1 MNIIIVGGG
10 KVGSY
15 LATLLGNRGYNV
27 RIVESRKAVAQRLE
41 EKLPEGSVVRG
52 MGSSPDVLEEA
63 GVLQADVIIA
73 VTGDDEVNL
82 VVAML
87 AKMEYGV
94 NRVVARVNNPAN
106 AWMFDESMG
115 VDIAV
120 DQADIIT
127 KSVEEGLDMED
138 VFTIMRLGKDG
149 HEIVQGEIRPRSAM
163 VGKSIAELQI
173 PDGLVFVALEHE
185 GNILIPNGAM
195 TSTPG
200 ALGITMER
208 RYRKRVGMRRRSA
221 MTKPSGAK
229 RHYDMPLPAKQ
240 QRGRQAFGGPA
251 RAAGI
256 GPNKA
261 CGHKGGIRRQG
272 SKRG

>member
-120 DQADIIT
+120 DQADIIA

-149 HEIVQGEIRPRSAM
+149 HEIVQGEVRPRSAM

-185 GNILIPNGAM
+185 DNILIPNGDTAF
-195 TSTPG
+195 SAG
-200 ALGITMER
+200 D
-208 RYRKRVGMRRRSA
+208 RVVAFASE
-221 MTKPSGAK
+221 
-229 RHYDMPLPAKQ
+229 Q
-240 QRGRQAFGGPA
+240 GRDFLSHSLQ
-251 RAAGI
+251 
-256 GPNKA
+256 
-261 CGHKGGIRRQG
+261 
-272 SKRG
+272 

>member
-63 GVLQADVIIA
+63 GVLQADIIIA

-120 DQADIIT
+120 DQADIIA

-149 HEIVQGEIRPRSAM
+149 HEIVQGEVRPRSAM

-185 GNILIPNGAM
+185 GNILIPNGDTAF
-195 TSTPG
+195 SAG
-200 ALGITMER
+200 D
-208 RYRKRVGMRRRSA
+208 RVVAFASE
-221 MTKPSGAK
+221 
-229 RHYDMPLPAKQ
+229 Q
-240 QRGRQAFGGPA
+240 GRDFLSHSLQ
-251 RAAGI
+251 
-256 GPNKA
+256 
-261 CGHKGGIRRQG
+261 
-272 SKRG
+272 

>member
-1 MNIIIVGGG
+1 MNIIIVGGD

-15 LATLLGNRGYNV
+15 LATRLSNRGYNV

-120 DQADIIT
+120 DQADIIA

-138 VFTIMRLGKDG
+138 VFTIMRLGKNG
-149 HEIVQGEIRPRSAM
+149 HEIVRGEVRPRSAM
-163 VGKSIAELQI
+163 VGKPIAELQI
-173 PDGLVFVALEHE
+173 PDGLIFVAFEHD
-185 GNILIPNGAM
+185 GNILVPNGDTVFSA
-195 TSTPG
+195 G
-200 ALGITMER
+200 D
-208 RYRKRVGMRRRSA
+208 RVVAFAS
-221 MTKPSGAK
+221 
-229 RHYDMPLPAKQ
+229 DQ
-240 QRGRQAFGGPA
+240 GRDFLSHSLQ
-251 RAAGI
+251 
-256 GPNKA
+256 
-261 CGHKGGIRRQG
+261 
-272 SKRG
+272 